1 MPGWVWAADLEQRDR
16 LDASVLHAVI
26 EEQLTAGYPV
36 PVPPAFPKFSPDL
49 AYGAIAD
56 RRSAFDRG
64 SSSGAVG
71 VCEFA

>member
-26 EEQLTAGYPV
+26 EEQLTVGYRV
-36 PVPPAFPKFSPDL
+36 PVPPAFPNFSPDRL
-49 AYGAIAD
+49 RGH
-56 RRSAFDRG
+56 RRSTVGLDRG
-64 SSSGAVG
+64 SSSRAVG